1 MKIFSLVISFLVYV
15 MSVTVYAAGKP
26 PTCADIPLSMT
37 FVAPVSA
44 PAAIYND
51 DPTKAYQNGV
61 DGVQAIIHITSGK
74 CNGTRD
80 ATLTLYKSKRHLSWK
95 FPLPIP
101 GSIIQSGPPSFAGGN
116 AFSNQAHV
124 NIHNLLGHTVLTPGV
139 AATFYTKVGSSGIAA
154 PDGGSYT
161 LRLLPRDFTCPAGAT
176 CVPNLEC
183 PACDSDPII
192 NVPVEAAWAK
202 VTYTPRDRTQ
212 PWSLSNTDSWIV
224 EAEYVAPGDTAIE
237 RATTLLN
244 GVHYG
249 QYSMPF
255 KILITALAPL
265 P

>member
-1 MKIFSLVISFLVYV
+1 MKIFRLIMFTTVLAIGSLN
-15 MSVTVYAAGKP
+15 VYAAKP

-51 DPTKAYQNGV
+51 DPTKAYQDGI
-61 DGVQAIIHITSGK
+61 DGVGAIIHITSNK

-80 ATLTLYKSKRHLSWK
+80 ATLTLHRSKRYLSWK

-116 AFSNQAHV
+116 AFSNQAHL

-139 AATFYTKVGSSGIAA
+139 AATFYTKVGSSAIDA

-161 LRLLPRDFTCPAGAT
+161 LRLLPRDITCPSGAT

-183 PACDSDPII
+183 TGCDSDTII
-192 NVPVEAAWAK
+192 NAPVDAAWAK
-202 VTYTPRDRTQ
+202 VTYTPRDKTQ
-212 PWSLSNTDSWIV
+212 PWSLANTDSWIV
-224 EAEYVAPGDTAIE
+224 EGEYVAPGDTVIE
-237 RATTLLN
+237 RATLLN
-244 GVHYG
+244 SGIHYG

-255 KILITALAPL
+255 KILIKALAAF
-265 P
+265 